1 MTGRAAIRN
10 FALALA
16 AGGSSF
22 AYTAPA
28 SADAASPYVGEI
40 MQVGFTFCPR
50 GWMAAQ
56 GQILSIAQNTALFSL
71 LGTNYGGNGQT
82 TFALPNF
89 AGRTA
94 NLDGQGPGLSPYVLG
109 EQAGAPSTTLTI
121 ANMARHD
128 HRAAIQ
134 TANAAANSTSAN
146 GNALAYSA
154 NNSYVSGTVPSGNLM
169 APGIAD
175 SGIAGQ
181 SQPVSNR
188 PPYIALNWCIAV
200 EGVFPARN

>member
-1 MTGRAAIRN
+1 
-10 FALALA
+10 
-16 AGGSSF
+16 
-22 AYTAPA
+22 
-28 SADAASPYVGEI
+28 

-94 NLDGQGPGLSPYVLG
+94 NLDGQGPGLSPYVIG

>member
-1 MTGRAAIRN
+1 MTSTAIRN
-10 FALALA
+10 LMLTLA
-16 AGGSSF
+16 ASGSSL

-28 SADAASPYVGEI
+28 SADAQDPYIGEI

-56 GQILSIAQNTALFSL
+56 GQILPIQQNTALFSL

-82 TFALPNF
+82 TFALPNL

-94 NLDGQGPGLSPYVLG
+94 NTDGQGPGLSPYVIG
-109 EQAGAPSTTLTI
+109 EQAGAPSTTLTTLEL
-121 ANMARHD
+121 ATHD

-134 TANAAANSTSAN
+134 TANAAANTTSPN

-154 NNSYVSGTVPSGNLM
+154 NKSYVSGTAPSGNMM
-169 APGIAD
+169 AMGIANSD
-175 SGIAGQ
+175 VAGQ
-181 SQPVSNR
+181 SIPVSNR
-188 PPYIALNWCIAV
+188 PPYLALNWCIATT
-200 EGVFPARN
+200 GIFPARN